1 MYNKIHIVRFLLFF
15 VFCLRENVWKPADIF
30 STLGERELDRSLL
43 EAKKAQW
50 RKELGK

>member
-1 MYNKIHIVRFLLFF
+1 MEYVVSKCYFF

-30 STLGERELDRSLL
+30 STLGERECDRNLL

-50 RKELGK
+50 RKELGNY

>member
-1 MYNKIHIVRFLLFF
+1 MYRNIIRFPLFF
-15 VFCLRENVWKPADIF
+15 VFCLRENVWKPAGIF
-30 STLGERELDRSLL
+30 STLGERERDRSLL